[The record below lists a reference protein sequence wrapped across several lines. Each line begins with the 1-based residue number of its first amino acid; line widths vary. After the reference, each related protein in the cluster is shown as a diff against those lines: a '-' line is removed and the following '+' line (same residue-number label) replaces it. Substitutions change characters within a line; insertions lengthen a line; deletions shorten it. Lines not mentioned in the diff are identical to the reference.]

1 MPEKR
6 VLSHRLRG
14 PNGCEL
20 QDSPEQSYRNI
31 QKLVQVRKHSTLQ
44 GSHSISVQLCVSLFY
59 HVTILVLYN

>member
-1 MPEKR
+1 MLQKR
-6 VLSHRLRG
+6 VLSHPLRG

-31 QKLVQVRKHSTLQ
+31 QKLVQVLKQSTLQ
-44 GSHSISVQLCVSLFY
+44 WSHSISVQLCVSLFC

>member
-20 QDSPEQSYRNI
+20 QDSPEQSCRNI
-31 QKLVQVRKHSTLQ
+31 QKLVQVLKHSTLQ
-44 GSHSISVQLCVSLFY
+44 GLHSITIQLYVSLFC
-59 HVTILVLYN
+59 HVTILVMYN

>member
-6 VLSHRLRG
+6 VLPHRLRG

-20 QDSPEQSYRNI
+20 QDSPEQSCTKI
-31 QKLVQVRKHSTLQ
+31 QKLVKVLKHSTLQ
-44 GSHSISVQLCVSLFY
+44 GSHSISVQLCRSLFY